1 MNQIFNYAVEIGAG
15 DSSTSILL
23 KSNFDKILL
32 IEPNKLLFND
42 LNNFINQNNL
52 EIETKNIAISN
63 LNNEQNLFNFGY
75 CSFLEGKP
83 SFLKLSCE
91 DGAEEYWKP
100 RISKCECRNFSN
112 IDNGNIDYLV
122 LTANGS
128 ELDVL
133 ENIISRPQIIK
144 TKYYCHNQQH
154 WLYYNQISFWMQVNN
169 YKPNILYTNTYQTF
183 FEIDFIKS

>member
-1 MNQIFNYAVEIGAG
+1 MNHKFNYAVEIGAG
-15 DSSTSILL
+15 DSSSSILL
-23 KSNFDKILL
+23 KSSSDKILL
-32 IEPNKLLFND
+32 IEPNKLLFDD
-42 LNNFINQNNL
+42 LNNYIIHNQL
-52 EIETKNIAISN
+52 DIGIKNIAISE
-63 LNNEQNLFNFGY
+63 LNHEQNLFNFGY

-91 DGAEEYWKP
+91 DGAEQYWKP
-100 RISKCECRNFSN
+100 RISKCECINFNN

-128 ELDVL
+128 ELEVL
-133 ENIISRPQIIK
+133 KNIISRPQIIK

-154 WLYYNQISFWMQVNN
+154 WLYYNQISDWMQVNN
-169 YKPNILYTNTYQTF
+169 YKPNILRSNTYQTF